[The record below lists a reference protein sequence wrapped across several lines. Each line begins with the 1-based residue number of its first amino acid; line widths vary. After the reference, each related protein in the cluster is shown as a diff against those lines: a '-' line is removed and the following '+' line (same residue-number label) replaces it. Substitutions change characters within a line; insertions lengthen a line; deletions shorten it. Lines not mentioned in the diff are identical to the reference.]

1 MRVFVEVRSIRED
14 HSCCDG
20 GMLFRADFTMLLFPC
35 LWAHARWC
43 AIISKHRRHIVEFCA
58 LSWGRGILIYVTHF
72 CTTREPKNLRLG
84 GNRTR
89 FPHERMYLLHEHGF
103 LGSRIVQ
110 KLATKSHTSDPRLL
124 CAGWFVEADCD
135 CH

>member
-35 LWAHARWC
+35 LWDHARWC

-58 LSWGRGILIYVTHF
+58 LSLGPRYLDLCHTFLHDARAEEPTFGRESHAISTRTYVSPA
-72 CTTREPKNLRLG
+72 RAWILRLAHRAKTG
-84 GNRTR
+84 DEIT
-89 FPHERMYLLHEHGF
+89 H
-103 LGSRIVQ
+103 LGSKAAMRWLV
-110 KLATKSHTSDPRLL
+110 R
-124 CAGWFVEADCD
+124 
-135 CH
+135 